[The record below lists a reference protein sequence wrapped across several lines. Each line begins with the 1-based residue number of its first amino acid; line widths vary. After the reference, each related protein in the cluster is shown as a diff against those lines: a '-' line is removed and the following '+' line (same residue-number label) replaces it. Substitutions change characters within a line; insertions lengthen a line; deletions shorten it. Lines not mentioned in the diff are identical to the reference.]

1 MQRNGFDKL
10 EKEQRVLKE
19 ELQNSIAKL
28 NEARAT
34 ASVQEEKSAKP
45 FKAPYLTTDLQIHM
59 SKAQRCGTTEFFE

>member
-1 MQRNGFDKL
+1 MQRKGFDKL

-34 ASVQEEKSAKP
+34 ASVQEEKSAEP
-45 FKAPYLTTDLQIHM
+45 FKAPYITTDL
-59 SKAQRCGTTEFFE
+59 